1 MDRAVRA
8 TRVSV
13 LGMGLMGSAVAKA
26 FIDAGHDV
34 AVWNRTPAKC
44 VPLAESGARTVWSP
58 SEAVAWGD
66 VTVAVLSDYRAV
78 EEVVASMA
86 PGCAAAGTVFV
97 NLTTGDADAAVAMEK
112 TFAST
117 PMAYLDGAVLSF
129 PKDVGGTADILLSG
143 PEAAWHAHTDVLAAM
158 GSGTVHT
165 GAAIHEANVI
175 DTAATGGFL
184 CVALGAFYE
193 ASAYASHH
201 GVPADRLAVHAL
213 RWLDLLRT
221 EILDGAQQIESGSYE
236 TDQAAVDTYE
246 AAMAMITDTIRA
258 IGQPAHIS
266 AGFLANL
273 RAAQAA
279 GLGDRSLAATHE
291 VLRRA
296 T

>member
-1 MDRAVRA
+1 M

-26 FIDAGHDV
+26 FIDAGHEV

-44 VPLAESGARTVWSP
+44 VALANHGARTVWTP
-58 SEAVAWGD
+58 SEAVAWGE

-78 EEVVASMA
+78 EEVVTSIA
-86 PGCAAAGTVFV
+86 PGCAAPGAVFL
-97 NLTTGDADAAVAMEK
+97 NLTTGDAAAARDMEK

-117 PMAYLDGAVLSF
+117 AMTYLDGAVLAY
-129 PKDVGGTADILLSG
+129 PKDVGGTADILVSG
-143 PEAAWHAHTDVLAAM
+143 PEAAWHTCRDVLVAL

-165 GAAIHEANVI
+165 SEAVHEANVI
-175 DTAATGGFL
+175 DTAATGGFF
-184 CVALGAFYE
+184 CTALGAFYE

-201 GVPADRLAVHAL
+201 GVPADRLAAHAV
-213 RWLDLLRT
+213 RFLDLLRT
-221 EILDGAQQIESGSYE
+221 DIPEGARQITSGAYE
-236 TDQAAVDTYE
+236 TDQATIDTYE
-246 AAMAMITDTIRA
+246 AAVDLITDTIRS

-279 GLGDRSLAATHE
+279 GFGDRSLAATHE
-291 VLRRA
+291 VLRRSA
-296 T
+296 

>member
-1 MDRAVRA
+1 MDRAVTA

-26 FIDAGHDV
+26 FLDAGHDV

-44 VPLAESGARTVWSP
+44 VALADQGARTVWTP
-58 SEAVAWGD
+58 SEAVAWGE

-78 EEVVASMA
+78 EEVVTSVA
-86 PGCAAAGTVFV
+86 PGCAAAGTVFL
-97 NLTTGDADAAVAMEK
+97 NLTTGDAAAAADMEK
-112 TFAST
+112 AFAST
-117 PMAYLDGAVLSF
+117 GMTYLDGAVLAY
-129 PKDVGGTADILLSG
+129 PKDVGTTADILVSG
-143 PEAAWHAHTDVLAAM
+143 PEAAWHRYRDVLAAM
-158 GSGTVHT
+158 GAGTVHT
-165 GAAIHEANVI
+165 SEAIHEANVI
-175 DTAATGGFL
+175 DTAATGSFF
-184 CVALGAFYE
+184 CTALGAFYE

-221 EILDGAQQIESGSYE
+221 EILGGAQQIQSGSYK

-258 IGQPAHIS
+258 IGQPAHIG

-279 GLGDRSLAATHE
+279 GLGDRSLAVTHE
-291 VLRRA
+291 VLGRA
-296 T
+296 G